1 MAVASHA
8 EIDYLRSA
16 QAVRDRCEQLFDLC
30 IQGHLQHFA
39 GDLSCLDRVADY
51 VIETIQAQ
59 YPDFN
64 IPFHSRWRH
73 FDVGGVPRQRQLEQ
87 ALSGSALERARAK
100 VDLVVTSVLLD
111 AGAGAGWRYVEA
123 GTGQTFTRSEGLAVA
138 SFYLFTE
145 GAFSSQPE
153 RAMQVDAQGL
163 RQLSQAKLEAGFQV
177 SQTNPLIGLAGRLTL
192 LHKLG
197 QALAAQPERF
207 GDPPR
212 PGHLVDYLQSKYPN
226 PIKAADLLKE
236 VLEGFSSIWS
246 GRIEVAGIHLGD
258 VWFYSALTGHEPF
271 AQLVPFHKLSQW
283 LTYSLVE
290 PLTEA
295 GIEVVELDGL
305 TGLAEYRNGGLCVDL
320 GLLQPKHSGIL
331 EQAHP
336 PGSEVIIE
344 WRALTVVMLD
354 RIAARVREKLGLS
367 RTELP
372 LMKVLEGGTWS
383 AGRRIAKQLRAT
395 GEPPILLDSDGTV
408 F

>member
-8 EIDYLRSA
+8 EINYLRSA
-16 QAVRDRCEQLFDLC
+16 QAVRDRCGQLFDACLK
-30 IQGHLQHFA
+30 GDLKHFA
-39 GDLSCLDRVADY
+39 YDLSSLDRVADY
-51 VIETIQAQ
+51 VIETTQEQ

-73 FDVGGVPRQRQLEQ
+73 FDVGGVPRQQQLDQ
-87 ALSGSALERARAK
+87 ALSGSALEKARAK
-100 VDLVVTSVLLD
+100 VDLAVTSVLLD
-111 AGAGAGWRYVEA
+111 AGAGADWRYFEA
-123 GTGQTFTRSEGLAVA
+123 GTGHFARSEGLAVA
-138 SFYLFTE
+138 SFHLFME

-153 RAMQVDAQGL
+153 TMQVDADGL

-177 SQTNPLIGLAGRLTL
+177 SKTNPLVGLEGRLKL

-197 QALAAQPERF
+197 QALTAQPERF

-212 PGHLVDYLQSKYPN
+212 PGHLVDYLHQYA
-226 PIKAADLLKE
+226 PIKAADLLTE

-258 VWFYSALTGHEPF
+258 VWCHPALGKDPL

-305 TGLAEYRNGGLCVDL
+305 TGLAEYRNGGLCLDL

-331 EQAHP
+331 GQAHSP
-336 PGSEVIIE
+336 SSEVIVE
-344 WRALTVVMLD
+344 WRALTVAMLD
-354 RIAARVREKLGLS
+354 RIAARMREKLGLS
-367 RTELP
+367 SAELP
-372 LMKVLEGGTWS
+372 LIKVLEGGTWS

>member
-1 MAVASHA
+1 MAIASHA
-8 EIDYLRSA
+8 EINYLRSA
-16 QAVRDRCEQLFDLC
+16 QAVRDRCGQLFDACL
-30 IQGHLQHFA
+30 QGDLKHFA
-39 GDLSCLDRVADY
+39 YDLSSLDHVADY
-51 VIETIQAQ
+51 VIETTQAQ

-73 FDVGGVPRQRQLEQ
+73 FDVGGVPRQQQLEQ
-87 ALSGSALERARAK
+87 ALSGSALEKARAK
-100 VDLVVTSVLLD
+100 VDLAVTSVLLD
-111 AGAGAGWRYVEA
+111 AGAGADWRYFEA
-123 GTGQTFTRSEGLAVA
+123 GTGHFARSEGLAVA
-138 SFYLFTE
+138 SFHLFME

-153 RAMQVDAQGL
+153 TMQVDADGL

-177 SQTNPLIGLAGRLTL
+177 SKTNPLVGLEGRLKL

-197 QALAAQPERF
+197 QALSAQPERF

-212 PGHLVDYLQSKYPN
+212 PGHLVDYLHQYA
-226 PIKAADLLKE
+226 PIKAADLLTE

-258 VWFYSALTGHEPF
+258 VWFHSALAGQDPL

-331 EQAHP
+331 GQAHSP
-336 PGSEVIIE
+336 SSEVIVE
-344 WRALTVVMLD
+344 WRALTVAMLD
-354 RIAARVREKLGLS
+354 RIAARMREKLGLS
-367 RTELP
+367 SAELP

>member
-8 EIDYLRSA
+8 EINYLRSA
-16 QAVRDRCEQLFDLC
+16 QAVRDRCGQLFDTCL
-30 IQGHLQHFA
+30 QGDLKHFA
-39 GDLSCLDRVADY
+39 CDLSSLDRVADY
-51 VIETIQAQ
+51 VIETTQEQ

-73 FDVGGVPRQRQLEQ
+73 FDVGGIPRQQQLEQ
-87 ALSGSALERARAK
+87 ALSGSALEKARAK
-100 VDLVVTSVLLD
+100 VDLAVTSVLLD
-111 AGAGAGWRYVEA
+111 AGAGADWRYFEA
-123 GTGQTFTRSEGLAVA
+123 GTGHFARSEGLAVA
-138 SFYLFTE
+138 SFHLFME

-153 RAMQVDAQGL
+153 TMQVDADGL

-177 SQTNPLIGLAGRLTL
+177 SETNPLVGLEGRLKL

-197 QALAAQPERF
+197 QALSSQPERF

-212 PGHLVDYLQSKYPN
+212 PGHLVDYLHQYA
-226 PIKAADLLKE
+226 PIKAADLLTE

-258 VWFYSALTGHEPF
+258 VWCHPALGKDPL

-305 TGLAEYRNGGLCVDL
+305 TGLAEYRNGGLCLDL

-331 EQAHP
+331 GQAHSP
-336 PGSEVIIE
+336 SSEVIVE
-344 WRALTVVMLD
+344 WRALTVAMLD

-367 RTELP
+367 SAELP
-372 LMKVLEGGTWS
+372 LIKVLEGGTWS